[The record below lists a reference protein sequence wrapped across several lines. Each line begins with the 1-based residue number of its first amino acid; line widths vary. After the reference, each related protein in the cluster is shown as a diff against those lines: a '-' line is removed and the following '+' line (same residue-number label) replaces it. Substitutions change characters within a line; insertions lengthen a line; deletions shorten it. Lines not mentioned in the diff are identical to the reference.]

1 MKRNYLAAMFF
12 ICIFIAASPLW
23 ATDQP
28 ATATEDYIIGSG
40 DVLDI
45 SVWQN
50 TELTKLIIVLPDGK
64 ISFPL
69 IGDLMAAGKTVAQ
82 LKKELEEKIIR
93 FVPDPVLSVLVNQV
107 SSMHI
112 YVIGRVNRPDRFVLN
127 TNINVLQALSLAGG
141 LTPFAER
148 NKIKIYRGEKDNT
161 QIFKFSYDDFVKGN
175 NLTQNIR
182 LKRGDVIV
190 VP

>member
-112 YVIGRVNRPDRFVLN
+112 YVIGRVNRPNRFVLN